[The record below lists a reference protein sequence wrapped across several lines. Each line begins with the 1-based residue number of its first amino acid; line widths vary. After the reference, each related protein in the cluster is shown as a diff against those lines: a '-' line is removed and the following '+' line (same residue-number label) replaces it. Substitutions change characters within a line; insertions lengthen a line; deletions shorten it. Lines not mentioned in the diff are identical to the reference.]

1 MYQLLQKI
9 PLWRNIYHS
18 IVSVTIRQ
26 RSNNVKNMLDSI
38 FFTHEFVTEHK
49 FYLSQVGN
57 RLREF
62 PTAMPP
68 QKQLR
73 HGG

>member
-1 MYQLLQKI
+1 MWQKG
-9 PLWRNIYHS
+9 
-18 IVSVTIRQ
+18 
-26 RSNNVKNMLDSI
+26 NVKSMLDSI
-38 FFTHEFVTEHK
+38 FFAHEFVTEHK

-57 RLREF
+57 RLSEYA
-62 PTAMPP
+62 TAMPP

>member
-1 MYQLLQKI
+1 MEA
-9 PLWRNIYHS
+9 S
-18 IVSVTIRQ
+18 AT
-26 RSNNVKNMLDSI
+26 NMLDSI
-38 FFTHEFVTEHK
+38 FVTHEFVTEHK